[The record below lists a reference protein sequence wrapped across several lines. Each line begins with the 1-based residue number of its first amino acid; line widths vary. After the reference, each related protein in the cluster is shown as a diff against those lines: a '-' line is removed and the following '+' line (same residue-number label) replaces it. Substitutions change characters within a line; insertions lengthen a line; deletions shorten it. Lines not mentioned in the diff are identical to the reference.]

1 MANAQRMTSED
12 KFDSSIQF
20 INMVNDTSDV
30 LNIKHED
37 EGRWSLD
44 RFKMVFASLID
55 PRFKVSSDSV
65 LTIDEINMLY
75 YNHGLNNNY

>member
-44 RFKMVFASLID
+44 RFKMVFASL
-55 PRFKVSSDSV
+55 
-65 LTIDEINMLY
+65 
-75 YNHGLNNNY
+75 

>member
-1 MANAQRMTSED
+1 MALLQVLSKSMANAQRMTSED

-37 EGRWSLD
+37 EGR
-44 RFKMVFASLID
+44 
-55 PRFKVSSDSV
+55 
-65 LTIDEINMLY
+65 
-75 YNHGLNNNY
+75 